1 MTARPSASGISS
13 RSSRPKV
20 KSAQMFCEI
29 TLGQLLG
36 LNPGDA
42 GKGFGAPDHSP
53 HADYMPKQRVEE
65 FRRYY
70 GWRDELIDAVRN
82 GARSPHLVSDWRVS
96 PTSRRNH

>member
-1 MTARPSASGISS
+1 
-13 RSSRPKV
+13 
-20 KSAQMFCEI
+20 MFCEI

-36 LNPGDA
+36 PNPGVQA
-42 GKGFGAPDHSP
+42 GPGRGYKNDP
-53 HADYMPKQRVEE
+53 HADRFLPAARVEE

-96 PTSRRNH
+96 PISRRNH